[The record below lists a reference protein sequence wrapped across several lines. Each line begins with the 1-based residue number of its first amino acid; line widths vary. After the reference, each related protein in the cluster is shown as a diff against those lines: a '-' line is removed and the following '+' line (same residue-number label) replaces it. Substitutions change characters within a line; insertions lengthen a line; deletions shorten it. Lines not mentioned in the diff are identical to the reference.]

1 MIDMDDQV
9 VDTWHIHNRVNLYL
23 LDAIKPEAL
32 SSVTATSKIR
42 SVARMSAHMHNV
54 RLMWLKASAPE
65 LRGTIEKI
73 EPSEAA
79 HDTQRLR
86 RALEQSGQAMAV
98 LIERGL
104 KTGKI
109 KGFKP
114 HPIGFVGYAISHE
127 SYHRGEICIAL
138 TESGYQLD
146 DKILYGLW
154 EWGKR

>member
-1 MIDMDDQV
+1 MDDQV
-9 VDTWHIHNRVNLYL
+9 VNTWQIHNRINLYL
-23 LDAIKPEAL
+23 LDAIKREAL

-42 SVARMSAHMHNV
+42 SVARMFAHMHNV
-54 RLMWLKASAPE
+54 RLMWLKTSAPE
-65 LRGTIEKI
+65 LLGEIEKI

-79 HDTQRLR
+79 RDKKRLR
-86 RALEQSGQAMAV
+86 RALEQSGQAMAA
-98 LIERGL
+98 LIDTGL

-138 TESGYQLD
+138 TESGYKLD
-146 DKILYGLW
+146 DEILYGLW